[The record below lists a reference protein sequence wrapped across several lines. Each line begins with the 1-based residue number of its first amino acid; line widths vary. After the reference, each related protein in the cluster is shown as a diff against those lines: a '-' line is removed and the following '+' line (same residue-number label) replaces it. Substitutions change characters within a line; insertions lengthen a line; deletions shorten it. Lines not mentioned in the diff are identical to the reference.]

1 VASSGFSIATSRHSS
16 ACARHRLLLSII
28 LGSCAHQLAMASTI
42 SVPSAVRSIVDLKA
56 RATPL
61 PPSIE
66 RHCES
71 DAAKC
76 QGGCHF
82 FD

>member
-1 VASSGFSIATSRHSS
+1 
-16 ACARHRLLLSII
+16 
-28 LGSCAHQLAMASTI
+28 MASTI

-61 PPSIE
+61 PLSIE